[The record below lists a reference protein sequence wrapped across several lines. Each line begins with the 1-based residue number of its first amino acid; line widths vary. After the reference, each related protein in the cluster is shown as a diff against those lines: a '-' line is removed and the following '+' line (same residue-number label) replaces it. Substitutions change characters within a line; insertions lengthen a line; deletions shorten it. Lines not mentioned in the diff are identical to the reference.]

1 MKKLTL
7 LVATTLLTGQ
17 AFAAET
23 YIRNGQIYTH
33 EGRWVA
39 EAGAVIGSKL
49 YKGQDHT
56 VAPLLNFG
64 YHGEDLNVDF
74 GGINYRFLGQTGDTV
89 NVSAYLG
96 SSALGYKSDDAD
108 ILKSMDKRDISLDLG
123 LNVDFAVS
131 PQGTISTYFQH
142 DVTNA
147 YGGYLAGVK
156 YFHVMNLGKLDLV
169 PFAGVTYQSSDYVDY
184 YFGVKDK
191 EANSTRKAYK
201 GGSDFA
207 YNLGYKMIL
216 PLSTNWEVTQTTTY
230 ARLGSDISDS
240 PLVDSANQW
249 LFGATVAYHF

>member
-7 LVATTLLTGQ
+7 LVATILLTGQ

-96 SSALGYKSDDAD
+96 SSALGYKSNDAD
-108 ILKSMDKRDISLDLG
+108 ILKSMDKRDIRD
-123 LNVDFAVS
+123 
-131 PQGTISTYFQH
+131 
-142 DVTNA
+142 
-147 YGGYLAGVK
+147 
-156 YFHVMNLGKLDLV
+156 
-169 PFAGVTYQSSDYVDY
+169 
-184 YFGVKDK
+184 
-191 EANSTRKAYK
+191 RK
-201 GGSDFA
+201 S
-207 YNLGYKMIL
+207 
-216 PLSTNWEVTQTTTY
+216 V
-230 ARLGSDISDS
+230 
-240 PLVDSANQW
+240 V
-249 LFGATVAYHF
+249 